1 MDGNLTILCS
11 LGGVL
16 NGLAYQGGLTQ
27 VLLVDRN
34 ISFLSLHNLIIDQY
48 SIDYEFILVHIFVSN
63 CINVDSEDA
72 WKFVLEVNAQSPYIN
87 IYVTPP
93 PSMNVS
99 NIPACNTFNAGPSS
113 SHQVIPFTEEEHV
126 VDDINND
133 DENSDDLIENL
144 DDEFDDS
151 VDSLSTPELF
161 IGKQFEN
168 RSKFRSF
175 ISDLAIRRNFTCS
188 ATLNNATGI
197 IYKCSSSNCHWRVYA
212 KAIGR
217 GERFSIATLENIHSC
232 LGGLTTGSHP
242 LATTVW
248 VKNQIIDKI
257 RDNQSYSPSCVVK
270 DIFREHRIHIKYC
283 KAWKARELALS
294 EINGSYIDA
303 YSSLEEYGL
312 RIIETN
318 PGSQCF
324 MKITENN
331 RFERIF
337 ILLMLL
343 FFPLNIE
350 VFYLLLVL
358 MILTINYIL
367 LHMLLLRVKTLI
379 LGIGF

>member
-63 CINVDSEDA
+63 CINVDSEEA
-72 WKFVLEVNAQSPYIN
+72 WKFVLQVNAQSPYIN

-93 PSMNVS
+93 PSKNVS
-99 NIPACNTFNAGPSS
+99 NIPACNVTFNVGPSS
-113 SHQVIPFTEEEHV
+113 SHQVIPFTEEEHI
-126 VDDINND
+126 VDDVNND

-144 DDEFDDS
+144 NDEFDDS
-151 VDSLSTPELF
+151 VDSLSTPGLF

-175 ISDLAIRRNFTCS
+175 ISDIAIRRNFTCS
-188 ATLNNATGI
+188 TTLNNATGI
-197 IYKCSSSNCHWRVYA
+197 IYKCNSSNCYWRVYA
-212 KAIGR
+212 KAIGG

-248 VKNQIIDKI
+248 VKNQIIEKFEI
-257 RDNQSYSPSCVVK
+257 IS
-270 DIFREHRIHIKYC
+270 RIVH
-283 KAWKARELALS
+283 
-294 EINGSYIDA
+294 
-303 YSSLEEYGL
+303 
-312 RIIETN
+312 
-318 PGSQCF
+318 
-324 MKITENN
+324 
-331 RFERIF
+331 
-337 ILLMLL
+337 LML
-343 FFPLNIE
+343 
-350 VFYLLLVL
+350 
-358 MILTINYIL
+358 
-367 LHMLLLRVKTLI
+367 
-379 LGIGF
+379 